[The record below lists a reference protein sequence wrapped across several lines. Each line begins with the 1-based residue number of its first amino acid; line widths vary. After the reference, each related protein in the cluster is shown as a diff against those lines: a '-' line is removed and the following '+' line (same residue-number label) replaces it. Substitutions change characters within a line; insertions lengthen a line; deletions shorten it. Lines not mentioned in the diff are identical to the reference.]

1 MNNHYFKNLI
11 LVFIVGLFYLLN
23 ATDTSMVFGIDSE
36 KYSFVSKIGSK
47 GTSDGQ
53 FDTPHTIAFDSS
65 GNMYV
70 TDTKNARVQKFD
82 NNGTFLTK
90 WGSRGMGEGQFL
102 EPEDIEIDSSN
113 KVYVTDRGT
122 ASIQS
127 FIKLH

>member
-1 MNNHYFKNLI
+1 LQRIRNFILIPTEYEVDSTIIELVYKIQLRIDFMNNHYFKNLI

-90 WGSRGMGEGQFL
+90 WG
-102 EPEDIEIDSSN
+102 
-113 KVYVTDRGT
+113 
-122 ASIQS
+122 
-127 FIKLH
+127 